1 MAKEMILVDPAMWAA
16 LNSNNKQN
24 SSSSSSIGDND
35 IRPAPTSTNIA
46 TRVVQQTDKDINNIL
61 NSDLD
66 PNEQVLLYSQA
77 LQKRDRYADQTP
89 SHLIRN
95 KLLSNINNDP
105 VGAAVASAPGSPII
119 KPEKIRAGL
128 DPVIEREIVDTLPVS
143 FAGKADRLVRKMKQG
158 GVLGWNAHGNL
169 TFRGEII
176 PNTNVVDLVSDVVR
190 KRKNAPGPEGWE
202 LFAEGMNETNVPREL
217 IGNVDRYS
225 GPQMFGAAAAA
236 AVPVYDAYDQAM
248 PPAKGFFTPSASRYA
263 DVDNRIPS
271 YTPSSTLQRIKDGE
285 HGTISPFH
293 QALERVAASE
303 ARGGVSTAKK
313 TPFQKLKERNQT
325 RKERIQNQKNVREQL
340 GSAAFQ
346 EEDDDAGMGMASL
359 PESDEEDDEDDL
371 GTSLKSTWLKYR
383 N

>member
-1 MAKEMILVDPAMWAA
+1 M
-16 LNSNNKQN
+16 
-24 SSSSSSIGDND
+24 
-35 IRPAPTSTNIA
+35 
-46 TRVVQQTDKDINNIL
+46 
-61 NSDLD
+61 
-66 PNEQVLLYSQA
+66 
-77 LQKRDRYADQTP
+77 
-89 SHLIRN
+89 
-95 KLLSNINNDP
+95 
-105 VGAAVASAPGSPII
+105 ASAPGSPII

-236 AVPVYDAYDQAM
+236 AAVPVYDAYDQAM

-293 QALERVAASE
+293 LAL
-303 ARGGVSTAKK
+303 
-313 TPFQKLKERNQT
+313 
-325 RKERIQNQKNVREQL
+325 
-340 GSAAFQ
+340 
-346 EEDDDAGMGMASL
+346 
-359 PESDEEDDEDDL
+359 
-371 GTSLKSTWLKYR
+371 
-383 N
+383 

>member
-1 MAKEMILVDPAMWAA
+1 MAKEMILVDPAMWTA
-16 LNSNNKQN
+16 LNNSNNK
-24 SSSSSSIGDND
+24 
-35 IRPAPTSTNIA
+35 STNTQSTPLSNNIA
-46 TRVVQQTDKDINNIL
+46 TRVVRQTDKDISNIL
-61 NSDLD
+61 SSDLD
-66 PNEQVLLYSQA
+66 PNEQAFLYSQA
-77 LQKRDRYADQTP
+77 LQKREQYADQTP
-89 SHLIRN
+89 AHLIQN
-95 KLLSNINNDP
+95 KLLSNINP
-105 VGAAVASAPGSPII
+105 IRAAAAVPAAQGSPII

-128 DPVIEREIVDTLPVS
+128 DPTIEREIVDTLPVS

-202 LFAEGMNETNVPREL
+202 LFAEGMNATNVPREL

-285 HGTISPFH
+285 RGTISPFH

-303 ARGGVSTAKK
+303 TRGGVSTAKK

-383 N
+383 S

>member
-1 MAKEMILVDPAMWAA
+1 M
-16 LNSNNKQN
+16 
-24 SSSSSSIGDND
+24 
-35 IRPAPTSTNIA
+35 
-46 TRVVQQTDKDINNIL
+46 
-61 NSDLD
+61 
-66 PNEQVLLYSQA
+66 
-77 LQKRDRYADQTP
+77 
-89 SHLIRN
+89 
-95 KLLSNINNDP
+95 
-105 VGAAVASAPGSPII
+105 
-119 KPEKIRAGL
+119 
-128 DPVIEREIVDTLPVS
+128 IEREIVDTLPVS

-158 GVLGWNAHGNL
+158 GVLGWNARGNL

-236 AVPVYDAYDQAM
+236 VPVYDAYDQAM
-248 PPAKGFFTPSASRYA
+248 PPTKGFFTPSASRYA

-325 RKERIQNQKNVREQL
+325 RKERIQNQKNVQEQL